1 MLMKEQ
7 IATVVCD
14 VCGVTQDQMFSP
26 QRTKKAFMA
35 RALAMCLIRDLLNVS
50 SPFIAS
56 FFNRDH
62 STVLAAI
69 NRAQKSLETS
79 EDYRVLHRNCL
90 ERIADLNGSTRAVA
104 Q

>member
-26 QRTKKAFMA
+26 RRHRKAFMA
-35 RALAMCLIRDLLNVS
+35 RSLAMYLIRDLLNVS

-62 STVLAAI
+62 STVLNAM
-69 NRAQKSLETS
+69 NVVQKNLETS
-79 EDYRVLHRNCL
+79 EDYRVMHRKCMEAL
-90 ERIADLNGSTRAVA
+90 ADLNAKTRMLA

>member
-7 IATVVCD
+7 IATAVCD

-26 QRTKKAFMA
+26 QRTKSAVKA
-35 RALAMCLIRDLLNVS
+35 RSLAMYLIRDLMNVS

-56 FFNRDH
+56 FFTRDH

-69 NRAQKSLETS
+69 NRAQKNLETS
-79 EDYRVLHRNCL
+79 EEYRDLHRKCL
-90 ERIADLNGSTRAVA
+90 EKIAELNGSTRAVA

>member
-1 MLMKEQ
+1 MKEQ

-35 RALAMCLIRDLLNVS
+35 RSLAMYLIRDLLNVS
-50 SPFIAS
+50 SPFIAR

-62 STVLAAI
+62 STVLGAI
-69 NRAQKSLETS
+69 NVAQKNLDVS
-79 EDYRVLHRNCL
+79 EDWRVFHRKCL
-90 ERIADLNGSTRAVA
+90 ERISDLNGKTRATA
-104 Q
+104 K

>member
-26 QRTKKAFMA
+26 QRTKKAVMA
-35 RALAMCLIRDLLNVS
+35 RGLAIYLIRDLMNVS

-69 NRAQKSLETS
+69 NRAQKNLDTS
-79 EDYRVLHRNCL
+79 ENYRALHRKCL
-90 ERIADLNGSTRAVA
+90 EKIADLNGSTRAVA